1 MRQSMIAG
9 ALCAGASGIGMI
21 MGSGTF
27 FGVLVGLGA
36 LYCCVSTILYMMTK
50 AD

>member
-1 MRQSMIAG
+1 MKHSMIAG
-9 ALCAGASGIGMI
+9 ALCAGASGIGMV

-36 LYCCVSTILYMMTK
+36 LYCCVATIMLMLTK
-50 AD
+50 AE